1 MDIFLHQPPQTGF
14 HFHHTIYRIFLA
26 VVFLL
31 SFLIPGLGQEIG
43 AYKTRGSGD
52 FNQTSTWEVWDGSNW
67 NAANQLPGAMA
78 DIYVDR
84 LHTLRLTAP
93 EAVKNLF
100 LFSGTGAGQKLNLNG
115 FNMDVYGTLAGFTGT
130 VPGTPRGAWNS
141 QNWIGN
147 SPSSTL
153 TFKGESRVI
162 VDKASWSAQTIQSRF
177 GVIFDP
183 SPGQELV
190 LQAPFKA
197 LFFRVR
203 SGSLYQKNDATISSL
218 PCFTLS
224 FNTEL
229 SNNGSGPF
237 GTFTVEAGAT
247 FRSECSAQVIHRT
260 GSNPALLFDLQR
272 NATLLLEGQDPKI
285 EAANFTLD
293 GTLVF
298 RGNQGPMNFL
308 SSTLSSSAKPNLVR
322 HLVVD
327 GNADLLL
334 PTQLVLQGNLQEL
347 GQGSFQLAPTQL
359 TLSGAEDQSLQ
370 TKTLLLGS
378 LILQKPAGKVSL
390 GSDLSIYRSLTMLAG
405 ILDFQG
411 HDLLL
416 NTSSL
421 GTFNYQGGVWH
432 RLRQLSYF
440 GLPGLLMPT
449 SGTFPFEDLA
459 NGGFRGLQVLG
470 PTPAGGNLSIQFV
483 EQKGANHDAN
493 FQDVDGTEIVYQL
506 HSYFQV
512 SANPGLG
519 QEELELRISADSLLL
534 EQVVD
539 LRVVSRG
546 LASPGRSIPG
556 VLEGFP
562 WAKRKLKWAELS
574 GAEFTIGSYREATVL
589 PIRRKIENE

>member
-1 MDIFLHQPPQTGF
+1 M
-14 HFHHTIYRIFLA
+14 
-26 VVFLL
+26 
-31 SFLIPGLGQEIG
+31 GQEIG
-43 AYKTRGSGD
+43 AYKTRTSGD
-52 FNQTSTWEVWDGSNW
+52 FNQTSTWEVWDGSQW
-67 NAANQLPGAMA
+67 NDTKQLPGALV

-100 LFSGTGAGQKLNLNG
+100 LYSGTGAGQKLNLNG
-115 FNMDVYGTLAGFTGT
+115 FNMDVYGSLAGFTGT

-147 SPSSTL
+147 SPSSTI

-162 VDKASWSAQTIQSRF
+162 VDKVNWSAQTTQSRF
-177 GVIFDP
+177 GVIFNP

-203 SGSLYQKNDATISSL
+203 SGSLYQKNDSFISSL

-247 FRSECSAQVIHRT
+247 FRSACNAQAIHRT
-260 GSNPALLFDLQR
+260 GSNPALLFELQR

-298 RGNQGPMNFL
+298 RGNQGLMNFL
-308 SSTLSSSAKPNLVR
+308 SSSLPTSAKPTRVR
-322 HLVVD
+322 HLLLD

-334 PTQLVLQGNLQEL
+334 PSPLVLQGNLQEL
-347 GQGSFQLAPTQL
+347 GQGSFQLVPTQL
-359 TLSGAEDQSLQ
+359 TLSGNEDQSLR
-370 TKTLLLGS
+370 TKTLLIGS
-378 LILQKPAGKVSL
+378 LILQKPEGKVSL
-390 GSDLSIYRSLTMLAG
+390 NCDLSIYRSFTMLEG

-411 HDLLL
+411 HDLML

-421 GTFNYQGGVWH
+421 GTFNYQGGSWY
-432 RLRQLSYF
+432 RLRQFSYF
-440 GLPGLLMPT
+440 GLPNLLTST
-449 SGTFPFEDLA
+449 SGTFPFGDLA

-470 PTPAGGNLSIQFV
+470 PSPAGGNLNIQFI

-493 FQDVDGTEIVYQL
+493 FQDVDGKEIMYQL

-512 SANPGLG
+512 KGNPSLG
-519 QEELELRISADSLLL
+519 QEELELRTSADSLLL
-534 EQVVD
+534 EQVGD
-539 LRVVSRG
+539 LRIVSRG
-546 LASPGRSIPG
+546 LAAPGLPIPG
-556 VLEGFP
+556 VFDRYP
-562 WAKRKLKWAELS
+562 WAKRRLKWAELS
-574 GAEFTIGSYREATVL
+574 DAEFTIGSYREATVL
-589 PIRRKIENE
+589 PIRTKN

>member
-1 MDIFLHQPPQTGF
+1 MDIFLRQPPQYKF
-14 HFHHTIYRIFLA
+14 HFQRTIYRIFLA
-26 VVFLL
+26 VVFLPF
-31 SFLIPGLGQEIG
+31 FLIPGLGQEIG
-43 AYKTRGSGD
+43 AYKTQASGD
-52 FNQTSTWEVWDGSNW
+52 FNQISTWEVWDGSNW
-67 NAANQLPGAMA
+67 NATNQTPGAKA

-100 LFSGTGAGQKLNLNG
+100 LYSGTGAGQKLNLNG

-130 VPGTPRGAWNS
+130 VPGTPRGAWNN

-147 SPSSTL
+147 STNSTL

-162 VDKASWSAQTIQSRF
+162 VDKASWSAQTTQSRF

-183 SPGQELV
+183 GPGQELV

-197 LFFRVR
+197 LSFRVR
-203 SGSLYQKNDATISSL
+203 SGSLYQKNDASINAL

-224 FNTEL
+224 FNTET
-229 SNNGSGPF
+229 SIYGSGPF

-247 FRSECSAQVIHRT
+247 FRSECNSQAIHRT
-260 GSNPALLFDLQR
+260 GTNPALLFDLQR
-272 NATLLLEGQDPKI
+272 DATLLLEGQNPKI
-285 EAANFTLD
+285 EAANFSLD
-293 GTLVF
+293 GSLIF

-322 HLVVD
+322 HLLVD

-334 PTQLVLQGNLQEL
+334 PAQLGLQGNLQEL

-390 GSDLSIYRSLTMLAG
+390 NCDLSIYRSLTMRSG

-411 HDLLL
+411 HNLLL

-421 GTFNYQGGVWH
+421 GTFSYQGGSWH

-440 GLPGLLMPT
+440 GLPSLLTPA

-470 PTPAGGNLSIQFV
+470 PTPAGGSLSIQFV

-506 HSYFQV
+506 HSYFHIL
-512 SANPGLG
+512 ANPRLG

-534 EQVVD
+534 DQVGD
-539 LRVVSRG
+539 LRVVNRG
-546 LASPGRSIPG
+546 LAAPGLPIPG

-562 WAKRKLKWAELS
+562 WAKRQLKWEELS

-589 PIRRKIENE
+589 PIRRKIQYE

>member
-1 MDIFLHQPPQTGF
+1 MDAFLRQPPQSRF
-14 HFHHTIYRIFLA
+14 HFQRTIYRIFLA

-31 SFLIPGLGQEIG
+31 SFLIPSLGQEIG
-43 AYKTRGSGD
+43 AYKTRTSGD
-52 FNQTSTWEVWDGSNW
+52 FNQTSTWEVWDGSQW
-67 NAANQLPGAMA
+67 NDTKQLPGALV

-100 LFSGTGAGQKLNLNG
+100 LYSGTGAGQKLNLNG
-115 FNMDVYGTLAGFTGT
+115 FNMDVYGSLAGFTGT

-147 SPSSTL
+147 SPSSTI

-162 VDKASWSAQTIQSRF
+162 VDKVNWSAQTTQSRF
-177 GVIFDP
+177 GVIFNP

-203 SGSLYQKNDATISSL
+203 SGSLYQKNDSFISSL

-247 FRSECSAQVIHRT
+247 FRSACNAQAIHRT
-260 GSNPALLFDLQR
+260 GSNPALLFELQR

-298 RGNQGPMNFL
+298 RGNQGLMNFL
-308 SSTLSSSAKPNLVR
+308 SSSLPTSAKPTRVR
-322 HLVVD
+322 HLLLD

-334 PTQLVLQGNLQEL
+334 PSPLVLQGNLQEL
-347 GQGSFQLAPTQL
+347 GQGSFQLVPTQL
-359 TLSGAEDQSLQ
+359 TLSGNEDQSLR
-370 TKTLLLGS
+370 TKTLLIGS
-378 LILQKPAGKVSL
+378 LILQKPEGKVSL
-390 GSDLSIYRSLTMLAG
+390 NCDLSIYRSFTMLEG

-411 HDLLL
+411 HDLML

-421 GTFNYQGGVWH
+421 GTFNYQGGSWY
-432 RLRQLSYF
+432 RLRQFSYF
-440 GLPGLLMPT
+440 GLPNLLTST
-449 SGTFPFEDLA
+449 SGTFPFGDLA

-470 PTPAGGNLSIQFV
+470 PSPAGGNLNIQFI

-493 FQDVDGTEIVYQL
+493 FQDVDGKEIMYQL

-512 SANPGLG
+512 KGNPSLG
-519 QEELELRISADSLLL
+519 QEELELRTSADSLLL
-534 EQVVD
+534 EQVGD
-539 LRVVSRG
+539 LRIVSRG
-546 LASPGRSIPG
+546 LAAPGLPIPG
-556 VLEGFP
+556 VFDRYP
-562 WAKRKLKWAELS
+562 WAKRRLKWAELS
-574 GAEFTIGSYREATVL
+574 DAEFTIGSYREATVL
-589 PIRRKIENE
+589 PIRTKN

>member
-1 MDIFLHQPPQTGF
+1 MGIFLHQPPHSRFYFQR
-14 HFHHTIYRIFLA
+14 TIYRIFLA

-31 SFLIPGLGQEIG
+31 TFPIPGLGQEIG
-43 AYKTRGSGD
+43 AYKTRTSGD
-52 FNQTSTWEVWDGSNW
+52 FNQTSTWEIWDGSNW
-67 NAANQLPGAMA
+67 KAAIQLPGANS

-93 EAVKNLF
+93 EAIKNLF
-100 LFSGTGAGQKLNLNG
+100 LFSGSGAGQKLNLNG
-115 FNMDVYGTLAGFTGT
+115 FNMDVYGILAGFTGT

-147 SPSSTL
+147 SINSTL
-153 TFKGESRVI
+153 TFKGKSRVI
-162 VDKASWSAQTIQSRF
+162 VDKASWSAQTTQSRF

-183 SPGQELV
+183 GLGQELV
-190 LQAPFKA
+190 VQAPFKA

-224 FNTEL
+224 FNTETN
-229 SNNGSGPF
+229 NNGAGPF

-247 FRSECSAQVIHRT
+247 FRSACNAQVIHRT
-260 GSNPALLFDLQR
+260 GANPALLFDLQR
-272 NATLLLEGQDPKI
+272 DATLLLEGQDPKI
-285 EAANFTLD
+285 EAANFILE
-293 GTLVF
+293 GSLIF
-298 RGNQGPMNFL
+298 KSNQGTKNFL
-308 SSTLSSSAKPNLVR
+308 SSSFPASAKPTQVR
-322 HLVVD
+322 HLLLD

-334 PTQLVLQGNLQEL
+334 PDQLVLQGNLQEL

-359 TLSGAEDQSLQ
+359 TLSGAEDQFLQ

-378 LILQKPAGKVSL
+378 LILHKPAGKVSL
-390 GSDLSIYRSLTMLAG
+390 ESDLSIYRSLTMVEG

-440 GLPGLLMPT
+440 GLPSLLTPA

-483 EQKGANHDAN
+483 EQQGANHDAN

-512 SANPGLG
+512 LGNPRLG

-546 LASPGRSIPG
+546 LAAPGLPIPG
-556 VLEGFP
+556 VLEGYP
-562 WAKRKLKWAELS
+562 WAKRRLKWLEFS
-574 GAEFTIGSYREATVL
+574 DAEFTIGSYREATVL
-589 PIRRKIENE
+589 PISKKN

>member
-1 MDIFLHQPPQTGF
+1 MDIFLRQPPQSGF
-14 HFHHTIYRIFLA
+14 HFQRTIYRIFLA
-26 VVFLL
+26 VVSLLTFLKPCF
-31 SFLIPGLGQEIG
+31 SQEIG
-43 AYKTRGSGD
+43 AYKTRTSGD
-52 FNQTSTWEVWDGSNW
+52 FNQTSTWEVWNGSSW
-67 NAANQLPGAMA
+67 NDANQLPGAMA

-84 LHTLRLTAP
+84 FHTLRLTAP

-115 FNMDVYGTLAGFTGT
+115 FNMDVYGVLAGFTGT

-153 TFKGESRVI
+153 TFKGQSRVI
-162 VDKASWSAQTIQSRF
+162 VDKASWSAQTTQSRF

-183 SPGQELV
+183 GPDQELV

-203 SGSLYQKNDATISSL
+203 SGSLYQKNDATISAL

-237 GTFTVEAGAT
+237 GTFTVESGAT
-247 FRSECSAQVIHRT
+247 FRSACNAQLIHRA
-260 GSNPALLFDLQR
+260 GSTPALLVDLQR
-272 NATLLLEGQDPKI
+272 DATLLLEGQDPKI
-285 EAANFTLD
+285 EAANFSLE

-298 RGNQGPMNFL
+298 RSSQGPINFL
-308 SSTLSSSAKPNLVR
+308 SSSFPTSTKPTQVR

-327 GNADLLL
+327 GDADLLL
-334 PTQLVLQGNLQEL
+334 PTHLVLQGNLHEL
-347 GQGSFQLAPTQL
+347 GQGSFQFAPTQL
-359 TLSGAEDQSLQ
+359 TLSGGEDQSLR

-390 GSDLSIYRSLTMLAG
+390 NCDLSIYRSLTMVEG
-405 ILDFQG
+405 SLDFQG

-421 GTFNYQGGVWH
+421 GTFSYQAGSWQ

-440 GLPGLLMPT
+440 GLPSLLT
-449 SGTFPFEDLA
+449 LASGTFPFEDLA

-470 PTPAGGNLSIQFV
+470 PTPAGGNLSIQFI

-506 HSYFQV
+506 NSHFKV
-512 SANPGLG
+512 SVDPKLG
-519 QEELELRISADSLLL
+519 QEVLELRISADSLLL
-534 EQVVD
+534 DQVGD
-539 LRVVSRG
+539 LRIVSRRQPAPG
-546 LASPGRSIPG
+546 LHVPG
-556 VLEGFP
+556 VKEGFP
-562 WAKRKLKWAELS
+562 WAKRRLKWAELS

-589 PIRRKIENE
+589 PLRGTK